1 VHFEALRLLKKT
13 QVDGRSTMLKW
24 NAIRSIEKHET
35 LKHPTLTLIEVL
47 LTKKQHDV
55 QTEEKVSNHGC

>member
-13 QVDGRSTMLKW
+13 QVDGRSTTLQW
-24 NAIRSIEKHET
+24 NAIPFTEKHET
-35 LKHPTLTLIEVL
+35 FKRCTLTLIEVL